1 MITYF
6 KVLVRDVIKKFSLQF
21 LYENISLNYLQ
32 KEKIGKFLINK
43 AFEDKAKYIP
53 LKKEYFQ
60 RCLEH
65 MKEFENS
72 IFLELGVGDGG
83 TAKIIS
89 NFFSDKQIFGFD
101 SFDGFKDEP
110 AKGSFWKSY
119 QKNFKNRKIPELP
132 NNYKLIKG
140 YLEETFFDFTVIKNV
155 NQIET
160 LLIHFD
166 MDVYEPA
173 KLILNYVRSSKKKTI
188 IMFDEFYNYEEF
200 EKHEWRAFYE
210 EIICNNVKNRMLFYT
225 DCSTKNFGHLSK
237 FCFEIN

>member
-1 MITYF
+1 MVIYF
-6 KVLVRDVIKKFSLQF
+6 KIFLRNIIRKITLQS
-21 LYENISLNYLQ
+21 LYENISLNFIQ
-32 KEKIGKFLINK
+32 KKKIGNFLIDK

-53 LKKEYFQ
+53 SKKDYFYE
-60 RCLEH
+60 CLAY
-65 MKEFENS
+65 MKNYQNT

-89 NFFSDKQIFGFD
+89 EFFSEKQIYGFD
-101 SFDGFKDEP
+101 SFEGFKNEP
-110 AKGSFWKSY
+110 KKNSFWKSY
-119 QKNFKNRKIPELP
+119 QEIFRNRKIPKLP
-132 NNYKLIKG
+132 KNYVLIKG
-140 YLEETFFDFTVIKNV
+140 YLEETFDDFVKKNKLQEV
-155 NQIET
+155 DT
-160 LLIHFD
+160 FLIHFD

-173 KLILNYVRSSKKKTI
+173 KLILNFIRESKKKTI

-210 EIICNNVKNRMLFYT
+210 EIICHNIENKMLFYT